1 MIIRS
6 PTRAVAPVK
15 RTSTGQP
22 EDQSRSDLNKEIEM
36 KKAELQERALSAVE
50 SAAEPSKLRSQKLNK
65 FI

>member
-6 PTRAVAPVK
+6 PTRAIAPVK
-15 RTSTGQP
+15 RASTDQP